1 MHVVCFTRSTPDTA
15 ARLSVDA
22 DGAVSQGD
30 AAMVV
35 NPWDEYALEESIAQ
49 AEDSGGSA
57 TIIAIGPALHEEA
70 LRQALAMGANAALRI
85 DGPSLEIVDSLGWA
99 TVAAAAV
106 RQLDSVDLVIFGKEA
121 VDVGSDQ
128 HQIQTARL
136 LSWPL
141 LGAVSRILELDVSAG
156 SIRVE
161 RSLEQGRQTLRSRL
175 PAVISVLKDINE
187 PRYPSFMGIR
197 RAARAKIPVWS
208 LQELNVELPAPQAQ
222 TLSLSLPPQR
232 MADAE
237 LLPGTPAEQAA
248 ALLERLAEEQVL

>member
-49 AEDSGGSA
+49 AEDSGGHA
-57 TIIAIGPALHEEA
+57 TIIAIGPELHEEA

-85 DGPSLEIVDSLGWA
+85 DDLALDMADSLGWA

-106 RQLDSVDLVIFGKEA
+106 RQLDAVDLVIFGKEA

-136 LSWPL
+136 LGWPQ
-141 LGAVSRILELDVSAG
+141 LGAVSRILELDVVAG
-156 SIRVE
+156 NIRVE
-161 RSLEQGRQTLRSRL
+161 RSLEQGRQTLSSRL

-197 RAARAKIPVWS
+197 RAARANIPILS
-208 LQELNVELPAPQAQ
+208 LQELDVELPASQAL
-222 TLSLSLPPQR
+222 TLSLTVPPQR
-232 MADAE
+232 VADAE
-237 LLPGTPAEQAA
+237 LLPGTPTEQAA
-248 ALLERLAEEQVL
+248 ALIERLTGEQVL

>member
-22 DGAVSQGD
+22 EGKVSQGD

-35 NPWDEYALEESIAQ
+35 NPWDEYALEECITQ

-57 TIIAIGPALHEEA
+57 SVVALGPALHEEA
-70 LRQALAMGANAALRI
+70 LRQALAMGANEALRI
-85 DGPSLEIVDSLGWA
+85 DDPALAQADSLGWA
-99 TVAAAAV
+99 TVAAATV
-106 RQLDSVDLVIFGKEA
+106 RQLEAVDLVIFGKEA
-121 VDVGSDQ
+121 VDIGSDQ

-136 LSWPL
+136 LGWPL
-141 LGAVSRILELDVSAG
+141 LGAVSRILELDVAAG
-156 SIRVE
+156 TIRVE
-161 RSLEQGRQTLRSRL
+161 RSLEQGRQTLSSRL

-208 LQELNVELPAPQAQ
+208 LQELDVDLPEPMTQVLALAA
-222 TLSLSLPPQR
+222 PPQR
-232 MADAE
+232 VAEAE
-237 LLPGTPAEQAA
+237 LLAGTAEEQAA
-248 ALLERLAEEQVL
+248 ALIVRLTEEQVL

>member
-49 AEDSGGSA
+49 AGDSGGSA

-85 DGPSLEIVDSLGWA
+85 DGPSLDIVDSLGWA

-136 LSWPL
+136 LGWPL

-232 MADAE
+232 IADAE

>member
-1 MHVVCFTRSTPDTA
+1 MHIVCFTRSTPDTA
-15 ARLSVDA
+15 ARLSVAA
-22 DGAVSQGD
+22 DGSVSQGD

-49 AEDSGGSA
+49 AEDSGGRA
-57 TIIAIGPALHEEA
+57 TIVAIGPALHEEA

-85 DGPSLEIVDSLGWA
+85 DDPALEQADSLGWA
-99 TVAAAAV
+99 TVAAAAL
-106 RQLDSVDLVIFGKEA
+106 RRLGEVDLVIFGKEA

-136 LSWPL
+136 LGWPL
-141 LGAVSRILELDVSAG
+141 LGAVSRILELDVAAG

-197 RAARAKIPVWS
+197 RAARAQIPVWT
-208 LQELNVELPAPQAQ
+208 LQELEVTLPEPRAEVLALA
-222 TLSLSLPPQR
+222 TPPQR
-232 MADAE
+232 EAGAE
-237 LLPGTPAEQAA
+237 LLSGSPQEQAE
-248 ALLERLAEEQVL
+248 ALLERLAGEQVL

>member
-49 AEDSGGSA
+49 AEDNGGSA
-57 TIIAIGPALHEEA
+57 TIVTIGPALHEEA
-70 LRQALAMGANAALRI
+70 LRQALAMGANEALRI
-85 DGPSLEIVDSLGWA
+85 DGPALDMADSLGWA

-106 RQLDSVDLVIFGKEA
+106 RHLDAVDLVIFGKEA

-136 LSWPL
+136 LGWPL
-141 LGAVSRILELDVSAG
+141 LGAVSRILELDVAAG

-175 PAVISVLKDINE
+175 PTVISVLKDINE

-197 RAARAKIPVWS
+197 LAARANIPILS
-208 LQELNVELPAPQAQ
+208 LQELDVELQASQ
-222 TLSLSLPPQR
+222 AHTLSLTVPPQR
-232 MADAE
+232 VADAE
-237 LLPGTPAEQAA
+237 LLPGTPAEQTA
-248 ALLERLAEEQVL
+248 ALLKRLSAEQVL